1 MLNSLLQLFLIDEE
15 EMSEATENSNNT
27 TPNPIV
33 LPEVLVEQEKKP
45 LLICLTC
52 ESKISDEDA
61 KLTCMKTG
69 CGKTL
74 CDTCIDSMLR
84 VLFAEPEL
92 HYPMRCS
99 GCGNS
104 YHESQID
111 NVLKVGE
118 TYAQYMS
125 CVLPLF
131 WSQNCLEN
139 DEELARCKL
148 LESRFEVFFQQ

>member
-1 MLNSLLQLFLIDEE
+1 
-15 EMSEATENSNNT
+15 MSEAAENSNNT
-27 TPNPIV
+27 TPIPIV

-52 ESKISDEDA
+52 ESTISDEDA
-61 KLTCMKTG
+61 KLTCMRAG

-74 CDTCIDSMLR
+74 CVTCIDSMLR

-92 HYPMRCS
+92 HHPMRCS
-99 GCGNS
+99 GCGHS

-111 NVLKVGE
+111 SVLKVDE
-118 TYAQYMS
+118 TYKQYMS

-131 WSQNCLEN
+131 WSQNCLQDN
-139 DEELARCKL
+139 EELARCKL
-148 LESRFEVFFQQ
+148 LESRIEFSFQH